1 MTPWRPTCWTR
12 RPRVAAES
20 DPVAIHV
27 RSFTPGDRTC
37 VVRLWEA
44 CGLTRPWNDPDRDID
59 RKLDR
64 DAELMLVGE
73 VATGEVTAGTTTAG
87 KVVATVMAGY
97 DGHRGWI
104 NYLAVDPDHRGEGH
118 GRAMM
123 EAAETRLLALGCPKV
138 NLQVRTDNSD
148 AVAFYET
155 LGYSVDPVVSMGRR
169 LTGRLTSN
177 ARGSCHTPSS

>member
-1 MTPWRPTCWTR
+1 M
-12 RPRVAAES
+12 
-20 DPVAIHV
+20 AIHV
-27 RSFTPGDRTC
+27 RSFTPGDRTR
-37 VVRLWEA
+37 VAQLWEI
-44 CGLTRPWNDPDRDID
+44 CGLTRPWNDPYRDID

-64 DAELMLVGE
+64 DAELLLVGE
-73 VATGEVTAGTTTAG
+73 APAREAADGTTTAG
-87 KVVATVMAGY
+87 RVVAAVMAGY

-104 NYLAVDPDHRGEGH
+104 NYLAVDPDHWGEGY

-148 AVAFYET
+148 AVAFYEA

-169 LTGRLTSN
+169 LTSD
-177 ARGSCHTPSS
+177 A